1 MRVNVEG
8 EGNLMREFI
17 KSMEEK
23 ILGDQAISFGDAM
36 KLASIEKKEDI
47 EELCNSANKIREF
60 FCGREVD
67 LCSIMNAKSGHCSED
82 CKFCAQSV
90 YYKTNVEVYELVSK
104 EAALKLAKENESE
117 GVNRFSLVTSGRG
130 ITGSDFEKVLDI
142 YEELNKEVKMDLC
155 VSLGIL
161 EYEKFL
167 KLREKG
173 ITMYHHNLET
183 SREYYD
189 NICTTHSYDERIATI
204 NAAKEAGMVICSGG
218 IIGLGESLED
228 RIKLAFQVRDLGVNS
243 IPINILNPVKGT
255 PLENVESLSQEEIL
269 KTIAIFR
276 FINPKAFIRLAGG
289 RNQIDEFGRNCFNAG
304 ANATITGNYLTT
316 SGNKI
321 CDDKKMIS
329 ELKLEVRENS

>member
-1 MRVNVEG
+1 MRQ
-8 EGNLMREFI
+8 FI
-17 KSMEEK
+17 EEMEKK
-23 ILGDQAISFGDAM
+23 ILGGQAISFEDAM

-47 EELCNSANKIREF
+47 EGLCNSANNIREF
-60 FCGREVD
+60 FCGKEVD
-67 LCSIMNAKSGHCSED
+67 LCTIMNAKSGHCSED
-82 CKFCAQSV
+82 CKFCAQSA
-90 YYKTNVEVYELVSK
+90 YYKTNVEVYELVPT

-130 ITGSDFEKVLDI
+130 ISDSDFDKVLDI

-161 EYEKFL
+161 GYEKFL

-183 SREYYD
+183 SREYYE

-204 NAAKEAGMVICSGG
+204 NAAKEAGMIICSGG

-228 RIKLAFQVRDLGVNS
+228 RIKLAFQVRDLGVKS

-255 PLENVESLSQEEIL
+255 PLENAESLSQEEIL

-321 CDDKKMIS
+321 CDDRKMIS
-329 ELKLEVRENS
+329 ELSLEVRKNS